1 MSDLQE
7 NVHRTIERFG
17 LLRTGNTVVVAVS
30 GGADSVALLHLL
42 ADLRHEYA
50 LVLHVAHLNH
60 RLRPD
65 AGADAEFVR
74 QTATNLGIPITVEE
88 VDVSARAAA
97 QKRSLEDAGR
107 RARYEFFARVV
118 AGTMGAGCI
127 ATAHTQD
134 DQVETVAM
142 RLLQGAAWETLAGIP
157 TSRRL
162 GAATVVRPLF
172 ETTRAEILRH
182 LQDRHVT
189 WRDDPTNR
197 DQRFLRNWVRL
208 TWLPAL
214 EARHLQTRGV
224 LSEAGRLSGAA
235 DKFFEET
242 ASMVLDQAQREG
254 HTIQFPLGALRDLPQ
269 DVRQR
274 VIRLAACEMS
284 GTEVTPHDVVAT
296 RADDV
301 ATGPVGR
308 EVRLKRC
315 VVRRGYQSVEVSLDT
330 PAVSREY
337 RLMVPGEVEAGDFGV
352 AISAEV
358 RDRSSLPAMI
368 DGRSG
373 EVYLDASVVG
383 SELVIRPWQKG
394 DKISPLGLRGTKKV
408 HDIFVDGKIPRW
420 ERAHVPLVADADGRI
435 LWVVGLAIAD
445 SAKVTVA
452 STKVVR
458 LLARG
463 L

>member
-1 MSDLQE
+1 MSDLHDK
-7 NVHRTIERFG
+7 VRRTIEEFG
-17 LLRTGNTVVVAVS
+17 LLRAGNTVVVAVS

-42 ADLRHEYA
+42 ADLRDEYA

-65 AGADAEFVR
+65 ACADAEFVR

-88 VDVSARAAA
+88 VDVSARAAV

-107 RARYEFFARVV
+107 QARYEFFARE
-118 AGTMGAGCI
+118 AGALGAG
-127 ATAHTQD
+127 
-134 DQVETVAM
+134 
-142 RLLQGAAWETLAGIP
+142 
-157 TSRRL
+157 
-162 GAATVVRPLF
+162 
-172 ETTRAEILRH
+172 
-182 LQDRHVT
+182 
-189 WRDDPTNR
+189 
-197 DQRFLRNWVRL
+197 
-208 TWLPAL
+208 
-214 EARHLQTRGV
+214 HLQTRGL
-224 LSEAGRLSGAA
+224 LSEAGRLAGAA
-235 DKFFEET
+235 DKFFEEMAT
-242 ASMVLDQAQREG
+242 VVLGQAHREG
-254 HTIQFPLGALRDLPQ
+254 QTIQFPLGALRDLPQ

-274 VIRLAACEMS
+274 VIRLAASEVS
-284 GTEVTPHDVVAT
+284 GTEVTPHDVVAI
-296 RADDV
+296 RGDDV
-301 ATGPVGR
+301 ATGRVGR
-308 EVRLKRC
+308 EVRLERC
-315 VVRRGYQSVEVSLDT
+315 VVRRGYQSVEVSLGT

-358 RDRSSLPAMI
+358 LDRSSLPAMI

-458 LLARG
+458 LRARG
-463 L
+463 LYEVGRIAGAMAAGVHKESRRLQT

>member
-1 MSDLQE
+1 MSDLHGRG
-7 NVHRTIERFG
+7 HRTIERFG
-17 LLRTGNTVVVAVS
+17 LLRTGDPVVVAVS

-42 ADLRHEYA
+42 ADLRDEYA
-50 LVLHVAHLNH
+50 LVLRIAHLNR

-107 RARYEFFARVV
+107 RARYEFFARV

-162 GAATVVRPLF
+162 GAATVVRPRF
-172 ETTRAEILRH
+172 ETTGGEIFPH

-197 DQRFLRNWVRL
+197 DRRFLRNWVRL

-214 EARHLQTRGV
+214 EARHPQTRGL
-224 LSEAGRLSGAA
+224 LSEAGRLAGAA
-235 DKFFEET
+235 DKFFEEMAT
-242 ASMVLDQAQREG
+242 VVLGQAHREG
-254 HTIQFPLGALRDLPQ
+254 QTIQFPLGALGDLPQ

-274 VIRLAACEMS
+274 VIRLAASEVS
-284 GTEVTPHDVVAT
+284 GTEVTPHDVVAI
-296 RADDV
+296 RGDDV
-301 ATGPVGR
+301 ATGRVGR
-308 EVRLKRC
+308 DVRLERC
-315 VVRRGYQSVEVSLDT
+315 GVRRGHQSVEVSMGT
-330 PAVSREY
+330 AAVARAD
-337 RLMVPGEVEAGDFGV
+337 RLVGPGEGGAGDLGI
-352 AISAEV
+352 ALPAGGGC
-358 RDRSSLPAMI
+358 RSSLPAM
-368 DGRSG
+368 
-373 EVYLDASVVG
+373 V
-383 SELVIRPWQKG
+383 
-394 DKISPLGLRGTKKV
+394 RGGAPE
-408 HDIFVDGKIPRW
+408 DFP
-420 ERAHVPLVADADGRI
+420 
-435 LWVVGLAIAD
+435 
-445 SAKVTVA
+445 
-452 STKVVR
+452 
-458 LLARG
+458 
-463 L
+463 